1 MRVSLGVAVVLLS
14 GVVLG
19 EQWKKKA
26 CPPVS
31 VDCSC
36 TEKDDDMFTI
46 QMNVTTT
53 SIVDED
59 SGLERCIAEEDAL
72 SVCERRNC
80 VIIPNDNFEILFQKG
95 RKVSPSNFLKEDDFS
110 LDEENSHP
118 VVNKTD
124 KKNDQRI
131 LDAVLS
137 PFFPV
142 ELTYPRMVYEEDS
155 EQRVRRNAE
164 SDEDEDEDD
173 GEKMLPL
180 KHDDPVESSVQG
192 NQSYRRGYYG
202 RSFFERPPSGY
213 RFSNY
218 YKTCSVPQMK
228 NSEVTCWRWPNWQS
242 CKQSCIYGH
251 GMQSRR
257 GTVRSFSY
265 TCRHS
270 ENQWKPHKMTDCQA
284 YLNCKVHLT
293 SPGDLKCVEPTNQAP
308 YCDISCQEY
317 DSQPAKKV
325 RVICDEQKGR
335 INLPHCATLDERDM
349 NLRQLWTDILQELL
363 VANNILFSS
372 FTE

>member
-1 MRVSLGVAVVLLS
+1 SFIRSGS
-14 GVVLG
+14 GVFVRGDIRGAPGRRKHAPLR
-19 EQWKKKA
+19 
-26 CPPVS
+26 PSTVPVQRKMTT
-31 VDCSC
+31 CSQYKN
-36 TEKDDDMFTI
+36 ERDHIVFSSFLRR
-46 QMNVTTT
+46 T

-59 SGLERCIAEEDAL
+59 TGLERCIAEEDPL

-110 LDEENSHP
+110 LDEKNSHP
-118 VVNKTD
+118 VVNKTG
-124 KKNDQRI
+124 KLLFHCTKR
-131 LDAVLS
+131 
-137 PFFPV
+137 
-142 ELTYPRMVYEEDS
+142 DS

-173 GEKMLPL
+173 DEKVSPL
-180 KHDDPVESSVQG
+180 KHDDPIKSSVHG

-202 RSFFERPPSGY
+202 RSLFERPPSAY

-251 GMQSRR
+251 GIQSRR

-325 RVICDEQKGR
+325 RVVCDEQKGR

-349 NLRQLWTDILQELL
+349 NLRQLWTNVRCRKILQELL